1 MRHRKKKILL
11 SIIIILIVAVGATAT
26 FYIVRKDETKE
37 KQEKEKQPEELLVEY
52 MNHIEKKEY
61 EEMYIMLYEDR
72 TNKEEFIS
80 RNAKIYEG
88 IGIKNMKLSNI
99 TSTHEK
105 GDRVSVA
112 YDSSFKTLAGEI
124 RFSNNAI
131 FQHTEEG
138 YKLLWKDSLIFP
150 DLTETD
156 KVKVSVSKAERGQIL
171 DRNGKV
177 LAGKG
182 VASSVGIVPGK
193 LEDKENSLKKIAKL
207 LDIKVET
214 IEKQLQAK
222 WVKSDSF
229 VPIATL
235 RKINKLDVSKIE
247 PDPEVLEEYDRQQKL
262 LNILGVMMTDTEIR
276 SYNLGKAA
284 SHLIGYVQ
292 TVTAEDL
299 KEHEGEGYSANSVIG
314 RSGMEGLYE
323 KELKGQD
330 GCAITIMDE
339 DGNSK
344 KELVAIVKQDGQ
356 NIKLTIDSELQQSLY
371 DQFQKDRGCSVAMN
385 PYTGEV
391 LALVSTPSYDDNG
404 FILGLSKE
412 QWDTLNNDKNKPLYN
427 RFRQV
432 WCPGS
437 TLKPIMAEIGLMT
450 GSIDPNEDYG
460 NVGLSWQKDASWGA
474 YKVTTTHAYDP
485 VVLKNALIYS
495 DNIYFAKVALKI
507 GADKLATSLDT
518 LGFNKEIPFEITM
531 APSQYSN
538 TEKIETEIQLADSGY
553 GQGQVLVNPLHL
565 ASLYTSLLNEGNII
579 KPYLKY
585 NDEPKGEVWIPQAF
599 DKLYVDTVL
608 EGVKAVVNDPNGT
621 GYAAHRKDYT
631 LAGKTGTAELKATK
645 EDKTGTEIGWFSVFT
660 TDKNVKKPVVIVSM
674 VENVKDI
681 GGSEY
686 VVKKDKAVLE
696 KYLK

>member
-1 MRHRKKKILL
+1 MGFRKRIILL
-11 SIIIILIVAVGATAT
+11 SIIIILALAVGATAT
-26 FYIVRKDETKE
+26 FYIVRKDKTKE
-37 KQEKEKQPEELLVEY
+37 KQEKEKQPEELLIEY

-61 EEMYIMLYEDR
+61 EEMFTMLYEGR
-72 TNKEEFIS
+72 TNKEEFIN

-88 IGIKNMKLSNI
+88 IGIKNLKLSNMI
-99 TSTHEK
+99 ATQEE
-105 GDRVSVA
+105 DQISVA
-112 YDSSFKTLAGEI
+112 YDSSFDTVAGEI
-124 RFSNNAI
+124 KFSNNAI

-156 KVKVSVSKAERGQIL
+156 KVKVSTSKAERGQIL

-182 VASSVGIVPGK
+182 VASSVGVVPGK

-229 VPIATL
+229 VPITTL
-235 RKINKLDVSKIE
+235 RKINELDLSKIE
-247 PDPEVLEEYDRQQKL
+247 PDPEMLEEFERQQKL
-262 LNILGVMMTDTEIR
+262 LKIPGVMMTDTEIR
-276 SYNLGKAA
+276 SYHLGKAA

-299 KEHEGEGYSANSVIG
+299 KKHEGEGYSANSVIG
-314 RSGMEGLYE
+314 RSGMESLYE

-330 GCAITIMDE
+330 GCTITIMDE

-391 LALVSTPSYDDNG
+391 LALVSTPSYDNNG

-412 QWDTLNNDKNKPLYN
+412 QWDSLNDDKNKPLYN

-437 TLKPIMAEIGLMT
+437 TLKPIIAEIGLKA
-450 GSIDPNEDYG
+450 GIIDPNEDYG
-460 NVGLSWQKDASWGA
+460 NVGRSWQKDASWGA

-507 GADKLATSLDT
+507 GADKLTMSLDA
-518 LGFNKEIPFEITM
+518 LGFNQEMPFEITM

-585 NDEPKGEVWIPQAF
+585 NNEPKGEVWISQAF
-599 DKLYVDTVL
+599 DKKDVDLVL
-608 EGVKAVVNDPNGT
+608 EGAKAVVNDPNGT
-621 GYAAHRKDYT
+621 GYAAHRKDFI

-660 TDKNVKKPVVIVSM
+660 TEKNVKKPVVIVSM
-674 VENVKDI
+674 VENVKDM

-686 VVKKDKAVLE
+686 VVKKDRAVLE